1 MKFGPRLLIEI
12 MKAVQEGFAE
22 QKDISEL
29 LREIEVEVDPDQP
42 GKVELSSCVQ
52 LKTGGY

>member
-1 MKFGPRLLIEI
+1 MKLGPRLLIEI

-29 LREIEVEVDPDQP
+29 LREIEVEVDTDQP
-42 GKVELSSCVQ
+42 GKVELASYVQ